1 MSPTPAAP
9 RPVEVELKYRLRD
22 EAAGDRYL
30 LAEEL
35 AGFHPISP
43 VRSTQLEDR
52 YLDTADGALARAGF
66 AARLRQTAK
75 GTTVSVKSIGRRN
88 GDGAAARRI
97 AARSSRDRPTGP
109 PARAT
114 GPTPTPAR

>member
-1 MSPTPAAP
+1 MSASPAAP
-9 RPVEVELKYRLRD
+9 RPVEVELKYRLRH

-30 LAEEL
+30 VAEEL

-52 YLDTADGALARAGF
+52 YLDTANGALARAGF

-75 GTTVSVKSIGRRN
+75 GATVSVKSL
-88 GDGAAARRI
+88 ARRGLDSGVH
-97 AARSSRDRPTGP
+97 RREELEGP
-109 PARAT
+109 A
-114 GPTPTPAR
+114 

>member
-1 MSPTPAAP
+1 VSPSPAAP
-9 RPVEVELKYRLRD
+9 RPVEVELKFRLRE

-66 AARLRQTAK
+66 AA
-75 GTTVSVKSIGRRN
+75 GCGRPPR
-88 GDGAAARRI
+88 ARR
-97 AARSSRDRPTGP
+97 SP
-109 PARAT
+109 
-114 GPTPTPAR
+114 